1 MQRDDA
7 DVGWVL
13 AQELGCCPRDEGV
26 ADAVEAVLPE
36 AAAACNVLV
45 DGVGADVLGDGGV
58 ELAVEAGDVAC

>member
-1 MQRDDA
+1 M
-7 DVGWVL
+7 
-13 AQELGCCPRDEGV
+13 
-26 ADAVEAVLPE
+26 EAVLPE